1 MDEFEKAKNLFLAG
15 IKYLQ
20 NSQLHDA
27 ENSFLESLK
36 LLPNRES
43 SLNNLA
49 ATQIKLKKFDEAE
62 INLKKIISINNR
74 SIDLWVNLGLL
85 YLEKNQPMQAIS
97 FFENCIELDP
107 QNIVAWKLIA
117 QTYDENKWP
126 NKAISCFKKILQIS
140 HNDLDA
146 LIGIGAILNDL
157 KEFDEAIRYH
167 QLAIEAYPGS
177 SSAYINNGVAFHG
190 IKKFG
195 EALHNYAQA
204 IDLNPFDPEIFL
216 NMGVTLQE
224 LKRYDEAISH
234 YDKALSLKPD
244 YAEGWSNKGNALQE
258 LKRYDEAISHY
269 DKALSLKPDYA
280 EGWSNKGNA
289 LNSLKRHSQSAKCY
303 LKALE
308 FKVDDS
314 YLLGQAHHQMM
325 LECDWTNYEKN
336 INEIFHLVDERRKGA
351 EPFGFQGIADTEEL
365 LKKCAEVYSNDKFP
379 ALDHLS
385 EFIQYKHH
393 KIRIGYLCGEFRE
406 QATSILMTRVW
417 ELHDKSNFEI
427 FAFDNGWDDGSDY
440 RQRIEKA
447 FTKIFDI
454 SDTSDLEVAK
464 LIQANEID
472 ILVNM
477 NGFFGAERQLVFSY
491 KPAPIQVNYL
501 GFPGTIGID
510 YIDYI
515 IADKVVIP
523 EGSRKHYIEK
533 LAYLPNSYQAN
544 DDKRK
549 ISDSKFSRVQLGIP
563 EDAFVFACFNNN
575 YKITPAI
582 FDSWMRILSHTPGSV
597 LWLLADNPKAMDN
610 LIREAAARGIDC
622 LRLIFAN
629 RLPISEHLARHGL
642 ADLFLD
648 TLPYNAHT
656 TCSDALWAGLPVL
669 TLMGHTF
676 PGRVAASLLS
686 AVGLSELIAN
696 TQEEYVSLAIEL
708 ATNRKKLDGIRER
721 LAKNR
726 LTAPLF
732 NSTLFAKNLETVY
745 IKMYERHLEGLLPE
759 CINI

>member
-62 INLKKIISINNR
+62 INLKKIIGINDR

-85 YLEKNQPMQAIS
+85 YLDKNQPMQAIS

-244 YAEGWSNKGNALQE
+244 YAEGWSNKGNAL
-258 LKRYDEAISHY
+258 
-269 DKALSLKPDYA
+269 
-280 EGWSNKGNA
+280 
-289 LNSLKRHSQSAKCY
+289 NSLKRHSQSAKCY

-365 LKKCAEVYSNDKFP
+365 LKKCAEAYSNDKFP

-523 EGSRKHYIEK
+523 ERSRRHYIEK

>member
-62 INLKKIISINNR
+62 INLKKIIGINDR

-204 IDLNPFDPEIFL
+204 IDLNPFDPEIFI
-216 NMGVTLQE
+216 NMGVT
-224 LKRYDEAISH
+224 
-234 YDKALSLKPD
+234 
-244 YAEGWSNKGNALQE
+244 LQE

-365 LKKCAEVYSNDKFP
+365 LKKCAEAYSNDKFP

-454 SDTSDLEVAK
+454 SETSDLEVAK

-523 EGSRKHYIEK
+523 ERSRRHYIEK

-549 ISDSKFSRVQLGIP
+549 ISDSKFSRAQLGIP

-708 ATNRKKLDGIRER
+708 ATNRKKLDGIKER

-732 NSTLFAKNLETVY
+732 NSTLFVKNLETVY

>member
-1 MDEFEKAKNLFLAG
+1 
-15 IKYLQ
+15 
-20 NSQLHDA
+20 
-27 ENSFLESLK
+27 
-36 LLPNRES
+36 
-43 SLNNLA
+43 
-49 ATQIKLKKFDEAE
+49 
-62 INLKKIISINNR
+62 
-74 SIDLWVNLGLL
+74 
-85 YLEKNQPMQAIS
+85 
-97 FFENCIELDP
+97 
-107 QNIVAWKLIA
+107 
-117 QTYDENKWP
+117 
-126 NKAISCFKKILQIS
+126 
-140 HNDLDA
+140 
-146 LIGIGAILNDL
+146 
-157 KEFDEAIRYH
+157 
-167 QLAIEAYPGS
+167 
-177 SSAYINNGVAFHG
+177 
-190 IKKFG
+190 
-195 EALHNYAQA
+195 
-204 IDLNPFDPEIFL
+204 
-216 NMGVTLQE
+216 
-224 LKRYDEAISH
+224 
-234 YDKALSLKPD
+234 
-244 YAEGWSNKGNALQE
+244 
-258 LKRYDEAISHY
+258 
-269 DKALSLKPDYA
+269 
-280 EGWSNKGNA
+280 
-289 LNSLKRHSQSAKCY
+289 
-303 LKALE
+303 
-308 FKVDDS
+308 
-314 YLLGQAHHQMM
+314 MM

-365 LKKCAEVYSNDKFP
+365 LKKCAEAYSNDKFP

-454 SDTSDLEVAK
+454 SETSDLEVAK

-501 GFPGTIGID
+501 GFPGTIGIN

-523 EGSRKHYIEK
+523 ERSKKQYIEK
-533 LAYLPNSYQAN
+533 IAYLPNSYQAN

-549 ISDSKFSRVQLGIP
+549 ISDSKFSRAQLGIP

-708 ATNRKKLDGIRER
+708 ATNRKKLDGIKER

-732 NSTLFAKNLETVY
+732 NSTLFVKNLETVY
-745 IKMYERHLEGLLPE
+745 IKMYERYLEGLLPE

>member
-1 MDEFEKAKNLFLAG
+1 
-15 IKYLQ
+15 
-20 NSQLHDA
+20 
-27 ENSFLESLK
+27 
-36 LLPNRES
+36 
-43 SLNNLA
+43 
-49 ATQIKLKKFDEAE
+49 
-62 INLKKIISINNR
+62 
-74 SIDLWVNLGLL
+74 
-85 YLEKNQPMQAIS
+85 
-97 FFENCIELDP
+97 
-107 QNIVAWKLIA
+107 
-117 QTYDENKWP
+117 
-126 NKAISCFKKILQIS
+126 
-140 HNDLDA
+140 
-146 LIGIGAILNDL
+146 
-157 KEFDEAIRYH
+157 
-167 QLAIEAYPGS
+167 
-177 SSAYINNGVAFHG
+177 
-190 IKKFG
+190 
-195 EALHNYAQA
+195 
-204 IDLNPFDPEIFL
+204 
-216 NMGVTLQE
+216 
-224 LKRYDEAISH
+224 
-234 YDKALSLKPD
+234 
-244 YAEGWSNKGNALQE
+244 
-258 LKRYDEAISHY
+258 
-269 DKALSLKPDYA
+269 
-280 EGWSNKGNA
+280 
-289 LNSLKRHSQSAKCY
+289 
-303 LKALE
+303 
-308 FKVDDS
+308 
-314 YLLGQAHHQMM
+314 MM

-440 RQRIEKA
+440 RQRIEKT

>member
-62 INLKKIISINNR
+62 INLKKIIGINNR

-216 NMGVTLQE
+216 NMGVT
-224 LKRYDEAISH
+224 
-234 YDKALSLKPD
+234 
-244 YAEGWSNKGNALQE
+244 LQE